1 MTVGYASKPDTPE
14 TGTELSTEIAYDE
27 ARLLYWLRQRNLGEY
42 VITTTRVAWD
52 EFKSKLVQ
60 KDGRLIYPGTGEAVD
75 GVTLA
80 ACPAE
85 HLHPDEKEV
94 N

>member
-14 TGTELSTEIAYDE
+14 TGKELLPEITYDE
-27 ARLLYWLRQRNLGEY
+27 AKLLYWLRQRNLGEY
-42 VITTTRVAWD
+42 VITTTTVAWD
-52 EFKSKLVQ
+52 EFKNKLVK
-60 KDGRLIYPGTGEAVD
+60 KDGQIIYPGTGEAVD
-75 GVTLA
+75 GVFLS

-85 HLHPDEKEV
+85 HLHPDDKEV